1 VRYSEG
7 REGLPERDGHAV
19 GDLVEFG
26 PFRLDTSKRVL
37 WRGRDLVSVP
47 PKALDLLVALVEQR
61 GDVVPKEE
69 LLRRVWPDTYV
80 EEANLSVNASILRKV
95 LGTQEDGRPF
105 LENVP
110 RRGYRFVAEA
120 RAQAAAGPPSLAVLP
135 FRMLGGGA
143 EDEYL
148 GVGMADALITKLGRV
163 GRLIVR
169 PTTSVLKYATDAAD
183 PRTAGRDLKV
193 DSVLTG
199 TLQREK
205 GRLRVS
211 VQLVPV
217 DTGSPAW
224 GETFEEP
231 LTSLFAVQDAVAARV
246 ARALELE
253 LRPPE
258 KERLARPHTEDAE
271 AYRSYL
277 KGRYFWTRFT
287 GPWLEKALAAFQ
299 EAAEKD
305 PSYALPHAGLADA
318 YLIFGF
324 AGLLPAR
331 DVWPLAAAS
340 ARRAIE
346 LDDSLAAAH
355 GSLAFVVL
363 FQDWDWA
370 AAEESL
376 TRALD
381 LAPNS
386 RDVHQ
391 GYGLFLD
398 MRGRFDEAQEHN
410 ARAQELD
417 PLSVVGSALAA
428 FQHHLDGSMDD
439 ALAQWQATV
448 ELDPNHFLGRWG
460 LGHAYQAL
468 GRHEEAVR
476 EHEAGARLAGEAPW
490 FRPVLARSLALA
502 GRRKDAKALI
512 RDEEGI
518 HLSHYQRATVHLA
531 LDDHDKALLCL
542 ERAAEERDP
551 WMVFIK
557 VDPMLAPLR
566 KQARFRAQQRRVF
579 PRG

>member
-1 VRYSEG
+1 MSE
-7 REGLPERDGHAV
+7 LPGIV
-19 GDLVEFG
+19 SFG
-26 PFRLDTSKRVL
+26 PFRLDRRKRVL
-37 WRGRDLVSVP
+37 WRGADLVPLP
-47 PKALDLLVALVEQR
+47 PKSLDLLLALVEQQ
-61 GDVVPKEE
+61 GDVVRKEDLME
-69 LLRRVWPDTYV
+69 QVWPDTFV
-80 EEANLSVNASILRKV
+80 EEANLSVNVSALRKA
-95 LGTQEDGRPF
+95 LGDGPGGQPYIQT
-105 LENVP
+105 VP
-110 RRGYRFVAEA
+110 RRGYRFVAAEP
-120 RAQAAAGPPSLAVLP
+120 AAGAGIPSLAVLP
-135 FRMLGGGA
+135 LQNLTPTP

-169 PTTSVLKYATDAAD
+169 PTTSVLKYASAPAD

-205 GRLRVS
+205 GRVRVS

-258 KERLARPHTEDAE
+258 KERLARRHTEDAE
-271 AYRSYL
+271 AYRAYL

-287 GPWLEKALAAFQ
+287 GPWLEKALSAFQ

-324 AGLLPAR
+324 AGLLPPR
-331 DVWPLAAAS
+331 DVWPLAGAS
-340 ARRAIE
+340 ARRALE
-346 LDDSLAAAH
+346 LDDSLAEAH
-355 GSLAFVVL
+355 GSLGFVGL

-370 AAEESL
+370 AAEKGLE
-376 TRALD
+376 RALA

-391 GYGLFLD
+391 GYGLFLG
-398 MRGRFDEAQEHN
+398 MRGRFAEAQEHN

-417 PLSVVGSALAA
+417 PLSMVGSALAA
-428 FQHHLDGSMDD
+428 LQHYLEGSTKA
-439 ALAQWQATV
+439 ALEQWQATV

-468 GRHEEAVR
+468 GRHEDAVR
-476 EHEAGARLAGEAPW
+476 EHEAGQRLAADAPF

-502 GRRKDAKALI
+502 GRRKDARGLI
-512 RDEEGI
+512 RDQEGS
-518 HLSHYQRATVHLA
+518 HLSHYQRATVQLA
-531 LDDHDKALLCL
+531 LGDPDKAMSCL

-551 WMVFIK
+551 WMVYIK

-566 KQARFRAQQRRVF
+566 RNPRFRSLQRRVF
-579 PRG
+579 ARG